1 MYNLL
6 IDSSNETISINE
18 VEREQMEMIYK
29 KEEMG
34 EFFFKKVSIIKKEK
48 KNTRTIFIAAQKNV
62 IKIH

>member
-1 MYNLL
+1 M
-6 IDSSNETISINE
+6 SNETISINE

-48 KNTRTIFIAAQKNV
+48 K
-62 IKIH
+62 KIHGQYLLQHKKML

>member
-1 MYNLL
+1 M
-6 IDSSNETISINE
+6 SNETISINE

-48 KNTRTIFIAAQKNV
+48 K
-62 IKIH
+62 KIHAQNLLQHRKML

>member
-1 MYNLL
+1 M
-6 IDSSNETISINE
+6 SNETISINE

-48 KNTRTIFIAAQKNV
+48 KKNTRTIFIAAQKNV

>member
-1 MYNLL
+1 M
-6 IDSSNETISINE
+6 SNETISINE

-48 KNTRTIFIAAQKNV
+48 KKIHGQYLLQHKKNV

>member
-1 MYNLL
+1 M
-6 IDSSNETISINE
+6 SNETISINE

-48 KNTRTIFIAAQKNV
+48 K
-62 IKIH
+62 KIHTQNLLQHKKML

>member
-1 MYNLL
+1 
-6 IDSSNETISINE
+6 
-18 VEREQMEMIYK
+18 MIYK

-48 KNTRTIFIAAQKNV
+48 KKNTRTISIAAQKNV